1 MVLSH
6 ERGQPPPK
14 ATKTRCEGPWLG
26 NCHRSKASEG
36 AGLEG
41 WRGKNSAFCSVAWR
55 LMQTASV
62 LFECSNAFQHS
73 AELFK
78 NGSSITK
85 QMARVLFS
93 IPMELLANYGL
104 KAYNDARTPSTW
116 KLSIFLI
123 RVNTVQ
129 SFSHLLFHIS
139 DRPAIWRGAVSA
151 QSLSALHV

>member
-1 MVLSH
+1 
-6 ERGQPPPK
+6 
-14 ATKTRCEGPWLG
+14 
-26 NCHRSKASEG
+26 
-36 AGLEG
+36 
-41 WRGKNSAFCSVAWR
+41 
-55 LMQTASV
+55 MQTASV

-93 IPMELLANYGL
+93 IPMGLLAGYGL
-104 KAYNDARTPSTW
+104 KGYNDARTPSTW
-116 KLSIFLI
+116 KLAKLLI

-139 DRPAIWRGAVSA
+139 DQPAIWRGDVSA
-151 QSLSALHV
+151 QSLSALHL